1 MAKIY
6 ALIVLIWIEL
16 FKIGAKSYNFSVLIN
31 YFSFTDSNNSDNSFT
46 MSGCCFDTFVFSDGS
61 EDKSYS

>member
-16 FKIGAKSYNFSVLIN
+16 FKIGAKSYNFPVLIN
-31 YFSFTDSNNSDNSFT
+31 YFSFTDSSNSDNSFT
-46 MSGCCFDTFVFSDGS
+46 MSG
-61 EDKSYS
+61 Y